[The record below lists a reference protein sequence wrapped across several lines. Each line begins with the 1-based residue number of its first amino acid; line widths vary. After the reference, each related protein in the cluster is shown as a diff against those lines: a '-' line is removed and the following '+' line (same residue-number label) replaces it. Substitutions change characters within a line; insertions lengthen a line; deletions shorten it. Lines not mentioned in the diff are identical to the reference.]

1 MAHCFSFLQLK
12 YSTIKTYLA
21 GIRFAYIKTS
31 YQDPCCFVNGW
42 PFLYLQTILKAVKK
56 SQVVKAR
63 LPITAEILS
72 KMCNVL
78 RSGFL
83 GPYEDLV
90 LETAFC
96 LALFGLLRCGEFRNR
111 YNTFDPLIDLSIGDI
126 QFHIHDRYFTLQLK
140 ISKTDPFR
148 KGVTFKYFA
157 TKQNMCPFQ
166 TMMAL
171 LQTRNDMV
179 AQSHDPLFTTL
190 TRAPLTCFFII
201 EKL

>member
-31 YQDPCCFVNGW
+31 YQGPCCFVNGR

-72 KMCNVL
+72 KMCKVL

-83 GPYEDLV
+83 GPCEDLV

-96 LALFGLLRCGEFRNR
+96 LALFGFLRCGEFRNR

-126 QFHIHDRYFTLQLK
+126 QFHIHDRYFTL
-140 ISKTDPFR
+140 
-148 KGVTFKYFA
+148 
-157 TKQNMCPFQ
+157 
-166 TMMAL
+166 
-171 LQTRNDMV
+171 
-179 AQSHDPLFTTL
+179 
-190 TRAPLTCFFII
+190 
-201 EKL
+201 

>member
-21 GIRFAYIKTS
+21 GIKFAYIKAGF
-31 YQDPCCFVNGW
+31 QDPCCFVNGQ
-42 PFLYLQTILKAVKK
+42 PFLRLQTILKAVQK
-56 SQVVKAR
+56 SQDKVVKPR

-96 LALFGLLRCGEFRNR
+96 LAFFGFLTCGEF
-111 YNTFDPLIDLSIGDI
+111 TQVGL
-126 QFHIHDRYFTLQLK
+126 TLL
-140 ISKTDPFR
+140 
-148 KGVTFKYFA
+148 
-157 TKQNMCPFQ
+157 
-166 TMMAL
+166 
-171 LQTRNDMV
+171 
-179 AQSHDPLFTTL
+179 TL
-190 TRAPLTCFFII
+190 
-201 EKL
+201 